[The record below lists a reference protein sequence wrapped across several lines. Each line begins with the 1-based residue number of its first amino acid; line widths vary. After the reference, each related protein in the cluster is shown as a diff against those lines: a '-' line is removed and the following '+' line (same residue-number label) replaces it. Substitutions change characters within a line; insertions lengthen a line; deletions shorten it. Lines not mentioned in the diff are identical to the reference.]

1 MFLKAYAIK
10 VFFASIIVLPLS
22 VISAPIISVEKADYD
37 VGLIFQSEKPV
48 EYTFKI
54 KNTGDSAIKISKVKA
69 GCGCTTVGYDS
80 IIEPGQTGN
89 VTQSINIKN
98 MYGGTFKKQITVF
111 SNAKNSPEL
120 MLSLGGTIKKYIE
133 FSKPEIRL
141 TSKDQKVWYDSFT
154 VSTEKKDLVIT
165 EVAFTPYSEPGQVI
179 DTWQKDLKI
188 YPKFSFAKS
197 DSIDKNFT
205 IYTMKI
211 FFAQKSSEPRFGGF
225 LIKTNHPK
233 MSLIKIGGAIDGKM

>member
-165 EVAFTPYSEPGQVI
+165 EVAFTPYSEPGQVT

>member
-1 MFLKAYAIK
+1 MSLKYYAIK
-10 VFFASIIVLPLS
+10 GFFAGIFLLPIA
-22 VISAPIISVEKADYD
+22 VISAPTISAEKSDYD

-98 MYGGTFKKQITVF
+98 MYGGSFKKQITIF
-111 SNAKNSPEL
+111 SNATNSPEL
-120 MLSLGGTIKKYIE
+120 TLSLGGTIKKYIE

-165 EVAFTPYSEPGQVI
+165 EVAFTPYSEPGQVA

-188 YPKFSFAKS
+188 YPKFTFAKS
-197 DSIDKNFT
+197 DSIDKNLT

-211 FFAQKSSEPRFGGF
+211 FFVQNTTEPKFGGF

-233 MSLIKIGGAIDGKM
+233 MPLIKIGGAIDGKI